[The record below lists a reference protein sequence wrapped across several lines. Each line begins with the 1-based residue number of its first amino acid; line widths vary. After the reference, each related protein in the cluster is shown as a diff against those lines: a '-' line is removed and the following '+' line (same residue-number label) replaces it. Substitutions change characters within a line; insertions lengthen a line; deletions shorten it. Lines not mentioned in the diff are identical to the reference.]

1 MSNIVIDIAAEF
13 TGKPAF
19 KKAETSTDRLSNSTK
34 KLAKSLLAVYR
45 TQKVLAYAKN
55 SIKAAA
61 ADEKAQ
67 IQLANALKNVGMER
81 DAIGAEGYIQRLQ
94 KEFGILDDELRPAY
108 QTLAIATKD
117 AATTQKVLGV
127 ALDISA
133 ATGKD
138 LNSVTAALSK
148 AYLGNNTA
156 LSKLGVGISKADLKT
171 KSFEEVV
178 DQLGTTFAGS
188 AKKSADSFQGSMN
201 KLTVASTNASEI
213 IGTGLIDALKM
224 LGDDNSVSTLA
235 QDMEDVALYIGDA
248 IRGVG
253 VLVEKLKSIPGAG
266 VLFDAFKVFQKTSA
280 LGVLN
285 TLGQASRTAPKP
297 FSTGMSISG
306 QSQVATQTKL
316 TKLTQQQASAQS
328 KILRDKKLQAAIDKA
343 NLSLNKGQD
352 IFDMDKIQIAAA
364 LTSQA
369 EQLGK
374 ATSSA
379 QQMQILND
387 VARLNVKK
395 SILALEDAI
404 AAKDEAAIIAAT
416 NKLNEDLKVL
426 SALNGQKVTLTS
438 IESIL
443 AGLKPKELIDQ
454 ENLNEALRKIQQML
468 DLLAEANAQSK
479 AKVPSSSTLGT
490 GIPVNDYIEPIS
502 KEIAA
507 KGSIAAIL
515 EYADAASA
523 RANAFADLLDMDTA
537 AKTQALQSS
546 PLYDNSGALQSFR
559 QSESAAM
566 GNTIIVNTGVGDPN
580 AIAEAI
586 DQVLQE
592 AVQRGTLRGGLYAV

>member
-1 MSNIVIDIAAEF
+1 MANVFIDIAAEF
-13 TGKPAF
+13 TGKKAF
-19 KKAETSTDRLSNSTK
+19 RQAETSTDKLTKNVK
-34 KLAKSLLAVYR
+34 KLAGAFGIAYGT
-45 TQKVLAYAKN
+45 TQVIAYGKAA
-55 SIKAAA
+55 IKAAA

-178 DQLGTTFAGS
+178 DQLGMTFAGS

-224 LGDDNSVSTLA
+224 IGEDNSVSSLA

-253 VLVEKLKSIPGAG
+253 VLLNQLKSIPGAG

-285 TLGQASRTAPKP
+285 TLGKASRTAPKP
-297 FSTGMSISG
+297 FSTPMTVSG
-306 QSQVATQTKL
+306 QSQSSVKITKEQTKVAKETL
-316 TKLTQQQASAQS
+316 KISKDQLKLA
-328 KILRDKKLQAAIDKA
+328 KA
-343 NLSLNKGQD
+343 KA
-352 IFDMDKIQIAAA
+352 IFDLQKIQIEAA
-364 LTSQA
+364 LK
-369 EQLGK
+369 GK
-374 ATSSA
+374 ISEEER
-379 QQMQILND
+379 I
-387 VARLNVKK
+387 RL
-395 SILALEDAI
+395 LL
-404 AAKDEAAIIAAT
+404 
-416 NKLNEDLKVL
+416 
-426 SALNGQKVTLTS
+426 
-438 IESIL
+438 
-443 AGLKPKELIDQ
+443 
-454 ENLNEALRKIQQML
+454 LR
-468 DLLAEANAQSK
+468 
-479 AKVPSSSTLGT
+479 
-490 GIPVNDYIEPIS
+490 
-502 KEIAA
+502 
-507 KGSIAAIL
+507 
-515 EYADAASA
+515 
-523 RANAFADLLDMDTA
+523 
-537 AKTQALQSS
+537 
-546 PLYDNSGALQSFR
+546 
-559 QSESAAM
+559 
-566 GNTIIVNTGVGDPN
+566 
-580 AIAEAI
+580 AIAEENI
-586 DQVLQE
+586 EDIEKYTKMLN
-592 AVQRGTLRGGLYAV
+592 AVQGKVEQLQDTLAEVYSMDAGNPFIAWEIGLDGVQRALIEINDQSIQLTSTIAQNSLAMGLLGGASFAQALSGARYAAQAAAAYGSSATISGLPTITGTTTTTTAPTTVVNVNIEGTVTSQQDLQQAIQDAISNAGISGNQVITGTPDRQVAI

>member
-1 MSNIVIDIAAEF
+1 MANVFIDIAAEF
-13 TGKPAF
+13 TGKKAF
-19 KKAETSTDRLSNSTK
+19 RQAETSTDKLTKNVK
-34 KLAKSLLAVYR
+34 KLAGAFGIAYGT
-45 TQKVLAYAKN
+45 TQVIAYGKAA
-55 SIKAAA
+55 IKAAA

-178 DQLGTTFAGS
+178 DQLGMTFAGS

-224 LGDDNSVSTLA
+224 IGEDNSVSSLA

-253 VLVEKLKSIPGAG
+253 VLLNQLKSIPGAG

-285 TLGQASRTAPKP
+285 TLGKASRTAPKP
-297 FSTGMSISG
+297 FSTPMTVSG
-306 QSQVATQTKL
+306 QSQSSVKITKEQTKVAKETL
-316 TKLTQQQASAQS
+316 KISKDQLKLA
-328 KILRDKKLQAAIDKA
+328 KA
-343 NLSLNKGQD
+343 KA
-352 IFDMDKIQIAAA
+352 IFDLQKIQIEAA
-364 LTSQA
+364 LK
-369 EQLGK
+369 GK
-374 ATSSA
+374 ISEEER
-379 QQMQILND
+379 I
-387 VARLNVKK
+387 RL
-395 SILALEDAI
+395 LL
-404 AAKDEAAIIAAT
+404 
-416 NKLNEDLKVL
+416 
-426 SALNGQKVTLTS
+426 
-438 IESIL
+438 
-443 AGLKPKELIDQ
+443 
-454 ENLNEALRKIQQML
+454 LR
-468 DLLAEANAQSK
+468 
-479 AKVPSSSTLGT
+479 
-490 GIPVNDYIEPIS
+490 
-502 KEIAA
+502 
-507 KGSIAAIL
+507 
-515 EYADAASA
+515 
-523 RANAFADLLDMDTA
+523 
-537 AKTQALQSS
+537 
-546 PLYDNSGALQSFR
+546 
-559 QSESAAM
+559 
-566 GNTIIVNTGVGDPN
+566 
-580 AIAEAI
+580 AIAEENIEDIEKYTKMLNAI
-586 DQVLQE
+586 QGKVEQLQE
-592 AVQRGTLRGGLYAV
+592 TLAEVYAMDAGNPFIEWEIGLDGVQRALIEINDQSIELTNTIAQNSLAMGLLGGASFAQSLSGARYAAQAAAKYGASATISGLPTITGATTTTTAPTTVVNVNIEGTVTSQQDLQQAIQDAISNAGISGNQVITGTLDRQVAI